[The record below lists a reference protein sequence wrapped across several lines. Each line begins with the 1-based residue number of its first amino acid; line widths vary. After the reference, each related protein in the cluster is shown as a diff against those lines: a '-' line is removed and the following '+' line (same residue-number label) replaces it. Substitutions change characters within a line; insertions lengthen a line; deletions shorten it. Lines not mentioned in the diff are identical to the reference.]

1 MSVIIRLQ
9 NLPWSANALD
19 IRQFFHGLSIPEGGV
34 HIVGGE
40 QGDAFIAFS
49 TDEDA
54 RQAFSR
60 NNGKIK
66 EIQISLMLSSRTEMQ
81 KVIEAARAKSYAAF
95 MQNPTPSVPMPAAV
109 PAIIPAAV
117 PEIKKETSKDRDS
130 KDKRERK
137 RSRSRSRDRKD
148 RDRRDRRYRDRSR
161 SRSRERR
168 ERRRRE
174 RSRSR
179 GRSRSRDRDRKPR
192 DGKRSQ
198 ENYNQKDGK
207 KLPEVWAN
215 QNSNDSI
222 PTAPHPPSV
231 FGNFGGNL
239 DDARRNLNALNVQ
252 PNANGRT
259 NNNYP
264 VNFGINNRSRESWPP
279 QNASNDSDPSFL
291 NRSDDSL
298 SNDARQRSGANQ
310 PFANRRFPRNNFPR
324 PENEQQFAMNEREPL
339 PNSCVKLQ
347 PFYGGY
353 GDIRRFFQG
362 SFISNVGIKFI
373 NDDFGHRTGVVYI
386 QFGHPQGK
394 SEALHRNGEILNGV
408 KVEVTHIN
416 DQEFDEAID
425 RYQPENY
432 LSNNEE
438 RNHKFR
444 SKNITKYFNKPDP
457 ELKIFSCLTVDD
469 LPTYVK
475 EQDILKLFSPRP
487 LISLFLTSKPRGGH
501 IAYVKFGST
510 EEAKKALEE
519 KSNHIVEGKSV
530 TVKPCDDREFENISQ
545 QHNVDL
551 DCKPNAIATID
562 TDCINLTRLPLQTN
576 NIEIADFFSDIGVR
590 PMKIHLMSNRL
601 GFTGQ
606 AFCEFKSKEDAT
618 QALKKD
624 SASFGPNHVSV
635 QPFSREEMEHILQ
648 QSNASHPTP
657 QNVIQA
663 RAPAMNQNR
672 PFFSRNAFEGAPRGG
687 GHRFMAHRGPRPRFM
702 SAVPTDDAPPGCTV
716 FMDNVPYKAGT
727 NEILDFFDGYDITN
741 NVSRRFNPNNT
752 PSAEAK
758 VVFTSPEE
766 AYRAV
771 QEKNG
776 QKIWERPIYLKQI

>member
-54 RQAFSR
+54 RQAFAR

-66 EIQISLMLSSRTEMQ
+66 EVQISLMLSSRTEMQ
-81 KVIEAARAKSYAAF
+81 KVIEAARAQSYAAF
-95 MQNPTPSVPMPAAV
+95 MQNPTPTVPMPAAV

-117 PEIKKETSKDRDS
+117 PELKKENSKDRDT
-130 KDKRERK
+130 KDKRDRK

-168 ERRRRE
+168 ERRRRD

-179 GRSRSRDRDRKPR
+179 GRSRSKDRDRKNR
-192 DGKRSQ
+192 DRKRST
-198 ENYNQKDGK
+198 ENFNQKDGK
-207 KLPEVWAN
+207 KIPEVWAN

-222 PTAPHPPSV
+222 PAAPLPPSL
-231 FGNFGGNL
+231 FGNYPGNL
-239 DDARRNLNALNVQ
+239 DDARRNLNALTGQANT
-252 PNANGRT
+252 NGR
-259 NNNYP
+259 NNFP
-264 VNFGINNRSRESWPP
+264 VGNFGMNRSRDSWPP
-279 QNASNDSDPSFL
+279 QNTSNDNDQTNFL

-298 SNDARQRSGANQ
+298 SDSRQRPGPGQNF
-310 PFANRRFPRNNFPR
+310 PNRRFTRNNNFPR
-324 PENEQQFAMNEREPL
+324 AENDQQYPPAEREPL
-339 PNSCVKLQ
+339 PDCCVRLQ

-373 NDDFGHRTGVVYI
+373 NDDFGHRTGIVYI

-394 SEALHRNGEILNGV
+394 LDALHKNGEILNGV
-408 KVEVTHIN
+408 KVEVVHI
-416 DQEFDEAID
+416 DDEEFDEAVD
-425 RYQPENY
+425 RYQPEVY
-432 LSNNEE
+432 QPNNE
-438 RNHKFR
+438 NTKFR
-444 SKNITKYFNKPDP
+444 SKNITKYFNKAQEP
-457 ELKIFSCLTVDD
+457 ELEVFSCLTVDD

-487 LISLFLTSKPRGGH
+487 LLALFLTPKPRGGH
-501 IAYVKFGST
+501 IAYVKFGSA

-519 KSNHIVEGKSV
+519 TSNHIVGSKSV
-530 TVKPCDDREFENISQ
+530 TVKPCEDREFENISQ

-551 DCKPNAIATID
+551 DRKSSPVPQLD

-590 PMKIHLMSNRL
+590 PTKIHLMSNRL

-606 AFCEFKSKEDAT
+606 AFCEFKTKEDAA

-624 SASFGPNHVSV
+624 NSSFGPNIVSV
-635 QPFSREEMEHILQ
+635 QPFPREEMEHILQ
-648 QSNASHPTP
+648 QSPAPNVPLLQQPLMPRGPT
-657 QNVIQA
+657 
-663 RAPAMNQNR
+663 MNQNR
-672 PFFSRNAFEGAPRGG
+672 PFFPRNSYEGGPPRG
-687 GHRFMAHRGPRPRFM
+687 GHRFMGHRAPRPRFM
-702 SAVPTDDAPPGCTV
+702 NAVVTDDAPPGCTV
-716 FMDNVPYKAGT
+716 YMDNVPYKAGT

-758 VVFTSPEE
+758 VIFNSPEE

-776 QKIWERPIYLKQI
+776 QKIWERPIYLKQV

>member
-1 MSVIIRLQ
+1 
-9 NLPWSANALD
+9 
-19 IRQFFHGLSIPEGGV
+19 
-34 HIVGGE
+34 
-40 QGDAFIAFS
+40 
-49 TDEDA
+49 
-54 RQAFSR
+54 
-60 NNGKIK
+60 
-66 EIQISLMLSSRTEMQ
+66 MQ
-81 KVIEAARAKSYAAF
+81 KVIEAARAQSYAAF
-95 MQNPTPSVPMPAAV
+95 MQNPTPTVPMPAAV

-117 PEIKKETSKDRDS
+117 PEIKKETSKDRDT
-130 KDKRERK
+130 KVDKRDRK

-168 ERRRRE
+168 ERRRRD

-179 GRSRSRDRDRKPR
+179 GRSRSRDRDRKTR
-192 DGKRSQ
+192 DRKRSP
-198 ENYNQKDGK
+198 ENYNQKESK

-215 QNSNDSI
+215 QNSNDGI
-222 PTAPHPPSV
+222 PAAPLPPSLIN
-231 FGNFGGNL
+231 NFSGNL

-252 PNANGRT
+252 PNTNGRG
-259 NNNYP
+259 NYSP
-264 VNFGINNRSRESWPP
+264 SFGAGRSRDSWPP
-279 QNASNDSDPSFL
+279 QNVPNESGPANFL

-298 SNDARQRSGANQ
+298 PNEGRQRSGASLSYQ
-310 PFANRRFPRNNFPR
+310 NRRFQRSNFQR
-324 PENEQQFAMNEREPL
+324 APENEQFSPAEREPL
-339 PNSCVKLQ
+339 PNSCVRLQ

-373 NDDFGHRTGVVYI
+373 NDDYGHRTGIVYI

-394 SEALHRNGEILNGV
+394 SEALRRNGEILNGV
-408 KVEVTHIN
+408 KVEVAHI
-416 DQEFDEAID
+416 DDPEFDDAVD
-425 RYQPENY
+425 RYQPENFPT
-432 LSNNEE
+432 NTEE
-438 RNHKFR
+438 RGHKFR
-444 SKNITKYFNKPDP
+444 SKNITKYFNKPEP
-457 ELKIFSCLTVDD
+457 ELKVFSCLTVDD

-501 IAYVKFGST
+501 IAYVKFGSA

-519 KSNHIVEGKSV
+519 KSNHIVEGKPV
-530 TVKPCDDREFENISQ
+530 TVKACEDRDFDNISQ

-551 DCKPNAIATID
+551 DCKPSPVPMID

-576 NIEIADFFSDIGVR
+576 NIEITDFFSDVGVR
-590 PMKIHLMSNRL
+590 PLKIHLMSNRL

-606 AFCEFKSKEDAT
+606 AFCEFKNKEEAA

-624 SASFGPNHVSV
+624 NASFGPNHVSV
-635 QPFSREEMEHILQ
+635 QPFPRDEMEHILQ
-648 QSNASHPTP
+648 QSQVSNAPIQSQP
-657 QNVIQA
+657 QNTIP
-663 RAPAMNQNR
+663 RAPLLNQINQNR
-672 PFFSRNAFEGAPRGG
+672 PFFARNNYEGAPRGG
-687 GHRFMAHRGPRPRFM
+687 HRFMGHRGPRPRFM
-702 SAVPTDDAPPGCTV
+702 NAVPTDDAPPGCTV

-758 VVFTSPEE
+758 VIFNSPEE